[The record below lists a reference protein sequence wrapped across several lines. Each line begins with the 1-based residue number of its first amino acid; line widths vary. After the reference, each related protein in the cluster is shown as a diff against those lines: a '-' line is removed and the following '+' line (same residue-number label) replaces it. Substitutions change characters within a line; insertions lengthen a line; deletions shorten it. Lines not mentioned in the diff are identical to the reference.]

1 MDINPNIPYFIEKEG
16 RRIVLSPI
24 NDDNK
29 RDLSMPFSILKH
41 CESMLHEVEDDFIEF
56 CSKYDEYILAHGD
69 RHYEH
74 VYFEN
79 IPFSECSDY
88 SLSLNVVNT
97 KVDWFRI
104 NSKQFDKLKYY
115 D

>member
-41 CESMLHEVEDDFIEF
+41 CESMLHEVEDDFVEF
-56 CSKYDEYILAHGD
+56 CSKYDQYVVGHGD
-69 RHYEH
+69 RFYEQ
-74 VYFEN
+74 VCFED

-88 SLSLNVVNT
+88 SLCLNVVNK

-104 NSKQFDKLKYY
+104 SSKQY
-115 D
+115 DRFRFGL